1 MVERL
6 TRGGIYLARLDP
18 AKGAEI
24 GKLRPV
30 AVLSAEE
37 ILKAEPPLVFVCP
50 LSSRSDPGFASLHLP
65 LPARDALKV
74 PSFALVEHCRAMSS
88 RRLKPCRIA
97 QLTAEELDAIL
108 NRLQRLV
115 GR

>member
-1 MVERL
+1 
-6 TRGGIYLARLDP
+6 
-18 AKGAEI
+18 
-24 GKLRPV
+24 
-30 AVLSAEE
+30 
-37 ILKAEPPLVFVCP
+37 
-50 LSSRSDPGFASLHLP
+50 LHLP

-74 PSFALVEHCRAMSS
+74 PSFALVEHCRAVSS